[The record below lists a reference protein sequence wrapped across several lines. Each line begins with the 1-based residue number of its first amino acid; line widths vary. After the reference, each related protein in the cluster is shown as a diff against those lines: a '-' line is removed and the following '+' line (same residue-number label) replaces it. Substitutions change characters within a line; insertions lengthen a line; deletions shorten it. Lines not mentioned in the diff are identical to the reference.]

1 MSNNLKVY
9 FASVDAILMVD
20 DFEQHLPTPK
30 TNMKPE
36 NASLEK
42 ENINPNHKFLGFR
55 MLISSG
61 VTNHFFFSGGSLPHV
76 SSMMD
81 GPGWLRP
88 VSKATTLAL
97 QTAKIK
103 V

>member
-30 TNMKPE
+30 TNMEPE

-42 ENINPNHKFLGFR
+42 E
-55 MLISSG
+55 
-61 VTNHFFFSGGSLPHV
+61 
-76 SSMMD
+76 D
-81 GPGWLRP
+81 
-88 VSKATTLAL
+88 
-97 QTAKIK
+97 
-103 V
+103 

>member
-36 NASLEK
+36 NASEEK
-42 ENINPNHKFLGFR
+42 EKHQPKPPICW
-55 MLISSG
+55 
-61 VTNHFFFSGGSLPHV
+61 GSECQV
-76 SSMMD
+76 
-81 GPGWLRP
+81 LRE
-88 VSKATTLAL
+88 
-97 QTAKIK
+97 
-103 V
+103 